1 MTERAVTELT
11 IEKKTVGQFLGGLVH
26 DLRNPAATMRA
37 NVDFLRDVEP
47 TDEDVPEALSDID
60 FAINELA
67 RGLERVD
74 WIARWLCGQAV
85 LKSEDGSVRQSLEEE
100 SIEASYPEGSTNA
113 IGGRAVG
120 AIARLFV
127 DAAKIYGEVK
137 VSVSRTDEDVVIT
150 IADTGPAVAAKFLDD
165 FFTMEGQY
173 KMKGAS
179 GGRYAR
185 YGAFVAAYAAADSI
199 GAKLT
204 VNRDRAEVN
213 ITLKAMA

>member
-1 MTERAVTELT
+1 M
-11 IEKKTVGQFLGGLVH
+11 IEKEAVGRFLGGLVH

-74 WIARWLCGQAV
+74 WIARWLCGQPV
-85 LKSEDGSVRQSLEEE
+85 LKSENGSVRQSLEEE
-100 SIEASYPEGSTNA
+100 SIEATYLDDATHA
-113 IGGRAVG
+113 VGGRAVG

-137 VSVSRTDEDVVIT
+137 VTVANVDGHVEIR
-150 IADTGPAVAAKFLDD
+150 IADTGPAVAAKFLAE
-165 FFTMEGQY
+165 FFTMQGQY
-173 KMKGAS
+173 KMKGS
-179 GGRYAR
+179 PGGRYAR

-199 GAKLT
+199 GAEL
-204 VNRDRAEVN
+204 VVHADRAEVV
-213 ITLKAMA
+213 IKLQSMPS